1 MLRTRLLWM
10 ALLVIASPAAWSE
23 DTPSVTTLLGAGL
36 WSHPAYDGADTS
48 HTMPIPVVRYY
59 GQPWFARTT
68 FGMLEGGARVELASG
83 FTVGAQLVYEG
94 GRDNS
99 ESAFLAGHNL
109 ANISPSASLG
119 VHAELEKNLGSMPLI
134 ALLRYR
140 QDIDRD
146 RGAQTD
152 LRLTAGIYGGAQLN
166 AGVFAQTTWANAQAG
181 QYYYGLTAQQAASAG
196 LPAYTA
202 AGGALYS
209 AAGFLWSY
217 EVDPRWMLLGSLERR
232 QVRGDAAGSPLLQTE
247 TANYVSVGAA
257 WQF

>member
-1 MLRTRLLWM
+1 MLRTRILLF
-10 ALLVIASPAAWSE
+10 ALLLAPAIALAE
-23 DTPSVTTLLGAGL
+23 DDSPSVLLGAGL

-48 HTMPIPVVRYY
+48 HTMLIPVVRYY

-68 FGMLEGGARVELASG
+68 FGMLEGGARIELASG
-83 FTVGAQLVYEG
+83 FTVGAQAAYEG

-109 ANISPSASLG
+109 ANISASASLG
-119 VHAELEKNLGSMPLI
+119 VHAELEKKVGPMPLI

-152 LRLTAGIYGGAQLN
+152 LRLTAGIYGGTQLN
-166 AGVFAQTTWANAQAG
+166 AGVFVQTTWANAQAG

-202 AGGALYS
+202 EGGALYS

-232 QVRGDAAGSPLLQTE
+232 QVRGDAAASPLLQTE
-247 TANYVSVGAA
+247 TANYVSVGVAR
-257 WQF
+257 QF